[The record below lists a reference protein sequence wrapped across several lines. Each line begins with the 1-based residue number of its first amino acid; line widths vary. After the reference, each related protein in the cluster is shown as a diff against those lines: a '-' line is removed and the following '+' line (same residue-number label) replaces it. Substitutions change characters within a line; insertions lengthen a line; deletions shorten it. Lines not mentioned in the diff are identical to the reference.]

1 MLDRSARLP
10 RDRLV
15 ELVNQILVKK
25 SIKRPLSIVDQLNEV
40 GLSSVDMVD
49 LMLAVEAE
57 FDIHI
62 PASDITPANFRS
74 ISTIEALIAR
84 IDPRLRPP

>member
-1 MLDRSARLP
+1 MPDRNLTLP

-15 ELVNQILVKK
+15 KLVTQILAKK
-25 SIKRPLSIVDQLNEV
+25 SINRPLSIDDQLNEL

-49 LMLAVEAE
+49 LMLAVESE
-57 FDIHI
+57 FDINI